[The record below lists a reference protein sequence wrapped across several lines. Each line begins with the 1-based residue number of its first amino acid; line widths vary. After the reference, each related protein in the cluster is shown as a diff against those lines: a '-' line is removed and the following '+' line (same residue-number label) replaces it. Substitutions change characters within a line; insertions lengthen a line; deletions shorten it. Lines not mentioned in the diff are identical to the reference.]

1 MGRSISI
8 VAAIVAVLAAAG
20 AYFYFSGSDPGP
32 SGKSLADA
40 AAVLEEVCLQEAR
53 DQEIRGR
60 MVRKICACAM
70 ESLKERLPGDL
81 LQGGDFSR
89 NCCKDNGIK
98 QIPNLVAA
106 SMSCLSIH
114 CI

>member
-1 MGRSISI
+1 MGRSIAI
-8 VAAIVAVLAAAG
+8 AAAIVAVLAAAG

-70 ESLKERLPGDL
+70 ESLKKRLPGDL
-81 LQGGDFSR
+81 IQGSDESGDEERVDEFFR
-89 NCCKDNGIK
+89 ENFEVFQD
-98 QIPNLVAA
+98 
-106 SMSCLSIH
+106 CLEKYI
-114 CI
+114 